1 MFNKRSFKLYLA
13 LGFIAV
19 YKTES
24 CLCLVDADQNASL
37 SITEIKKNPSSNRV
51 GKLEVM
57 VVSRVRGM
65 CTSTVPLYLPT
76 RAQDSQGTTFAVK

>member
-1 MFNKRSFKLYLA
+1 MFNKRSFKLYLE

-37 SITEIKKNPSSNRV
+37 SITEIRKNPSSNRV

-57 VVSRVRGM
+57 VSRVRGM
-65 CTSTVPLYLPT
+65 CTSTVPLYPPT